1 MTFIVAN
8 SAFAQAQV
16 HPPAPG
22 QNLLENLKQIPVD
35 LELVLAVDVSSSMD
49 KDEQKL
55 QRDGYVAALRHP
67 AILAAID
74 AGSIG
79 TIAITYVE
87 WGASWKITTVL
98 DWTLLKTRKDA
109 IDAAN
114 ALASKPIS
122 TANSTSI
129 SSVLAAAATMLE
141 ENRYFGKRRVIDI
154 SGDGPNNVGP
164 AVVVARAD
172 VLSRGI
178 EINGL
183 PILIKQ
189 GRGGFQ
195 IDNLDLY
202 YRECVVGGPSAFVI
216 PVYDKN
222 RLASTILQKMVLEIA
237 GRMPA
242 KDALV
247 HLVANKIPALDKK
260 LAPGFVP
267 KMDCMI
273 GEKQLDDFMRSL
285 GFE

>member
-1 MTFIVAN
+1 MTRWLLLLLLTLVAVTP
-8 SAFAQAQV
+8 AKAQ
-16 HPPAPG
+16 G
-22 QNLLENLKQIPVD
+22 SGERSIEKLERIPVD

-49 KDEQKL
+49 KDEQRL

-74 AGSIG
+74 SGSIG
-79 TIAITYVE
+79 SIAITYVE

-98 DWTLLKTRKDA
+98 DWTLLETRQNA

-114 ALASKPIS
+114 ALADKPIG

-129 SSVLAAAATMLE
+129 SSVLSAAAIMLE
-141 ENRYFGKRRVIDI
+141 ENQYFGKRQVIDI

-189 GRGGFQ
+189 GHGGFQ
-195 IDNLDLY
+195 IDDLDIY
-202 YRECVVGGPSAFVI
+202 YRECVIGGPSAFVI
-216 PVYDKN
+216 PVYNKN
-222 RLASTILQKMVLEIA
+222 RLAGAILQKMVLEMA
-237 GRMPA
+237 N
-242 KDALV
+242 LV
-247 HLVANKIPALDKK
+247 PPRSLVQLAANKSPQFAK
-260 LAPGFVP
+260 

-273 GEKQLDDFMRSL
+273 GEKQRDNFMRSL

>member
-1 MTFIVAN
+1 MPAK
-8 SAFAQAQV
+8 AQGSGKRA
-16 HPPAPG
+16 
-22 QNLLENLKQIPVD
+22 LENLTHIPVD

-74 AGSIG
+74 SGSIG
-79 TIAITYVE
+79 SIAITYVE

-98 DWTLLKTRKDA
+98 DWTLLQTRRDA

-114 ALASKPIS
+114 ALASKPIG

-129 SSVLAAAATMLE
+129 SSVLTAAANMLE

-154 SGDGPNNVGP
+154 SGDGPNNVGA
-164 AVVVARAD
+164 AVLVARAD

-195 IDNLDLY
+195 IENLDLY
-202 YRECVVGGPSAFVI
+202 YRECVIGGPSAFVI

-222 RLASTILQKMVLEIA
+222 RLASTILQKMVLEMA
-237 GRMPA
+237 GIVPPRSS
-242 KDALV
+242 V
-247 HLVANKIPALDKK
+247 HLVANK
-260 LAPGFVP
+260 VP
-267 KMDCMI
+267 QFDCMI
-273 GEKQLDDFMRSL
+273 GEKQRDDFMRSL

>member
-1 MTFIVAN
+1 MTRWLLVLLLIFFTTTPATTQGSGKRALAN
-8 SAFAQAQV
+8 LAA
-16 HPPAPG
+16 
-22 QNLLENLKQIPVD
+22 IPVD

-74 AGSIG
+74 SGSIG
-79 TIAITYVE
+79 SIAITYVE

-98 DWTLLKTRKDA
+98 DWTLLQTRQDA

-114 ALASKPIS
+114 ALASKPIG

-129 SSVLAAAATMLE
+129 SSVLTAAAHMLE
-141 ENRYFGKRRVIDI
+141 ENRFIGKRRVIDI
-154 SGDGPNNVGP
+154 SGDGPNNVGQ
-164 AVVVARAD
+164 AVVLARDD

-195 IDNLDLY
+195 IENLDLY
-202 YRECVVGGPSAFVI
+202 YRECVIGGPSAFVI

-222 RLASTILQKMVLEIA
+222 RLASTILQKMVLEMA
-237 GRMPA
+237 GIVPPHSQ
-242 KDALV
+242 V
-247 HLVANKIPALDKK
+247 HLVASKVSQM
-260 LAPGFVP
+260 APKF
-267 KMDCMI
+267 DCMI
-273 GEKQLDDFMRSL
+273 GEKQRDDFMRSL
-285 GFE
+285 GFD

>member
-1 MTFIVAN
+1 MTRLLLVLLLII
-8 SAFAQAQV
+8 FAATPAKAQ
-16 HPPAPG
+16 G
-22 QNLLENLKQIPVD
+22 TGKRMLENFTLIPVD

-74 AGSIG
+74 SGSIG
-79 TIAITYVE
+79 SIAITYVE

-98 DWTLLKTRKDA
+98 DWTLLQTRQDA

-114 ALASKPIS
+114 FLASKPIG

-129 SSVLAAAATMLE
+129 SSVLTAAANMLE
-141 ENRYFGKRRVIDI
+141 ENRYIGKRRVIDI
-154 SGDGPNNVGP
+154 SGDGPNNVGQ

-195 IDNLDLY
+195 IENLDIY
-202 YRECVVGGPSAFVI
+202 YRECVIGGPSAFVI

-222 RLASTILQKMVLEIA
+222 RLASTILQKMVLEMA
-237 GRMPA
+237 GIVPPRA
-242 KDALV
+242 QV
-247 HLVANKIPALDKK
+247 RLVANKAPQMAPSFAPA
-260 LAPGFVP
+260 F
-267 KMDCMI
+267 DCMI
-273 GEKQLDDFMRSL
+273 GEKQRDDFMRSL

>member
-1 MTFIVAN
+1 MVVQ
-8 SAFAQAQV
+8 SAGAQGRAE
-16 HPPAPG
+16 
-22 QNLLENLKQIPVD
+22 NLLDKLAQIPVD

-55 QRDGYVAALRHP
+55 QRDGYVAALKHP
-67 AILAAID
+67 AILSAID
-74 AGSIG
+74 SGSIG
-79 TIAITYVE
+79 TIALTYVE
-87 WGASWKITTVL
+87 WGAAWKITTVL
-98 DWTLLKTRKDA
+98 DWTLIKSRQDA
-109 IDAAN
+109 IDASN
-114 ALASKPIS
+114 SLAKKPIS

-129 SSVLAAAATMLE
+129 SAVLSAAAEMI
-141 ENRYFGKRRVIDI
+141 ENNNFLGKRKVIDI

-195 IDNLDLY
+195 IDNLDIY
-202 YRECVVGGPSAFVI
+202 YRECVIGGPSAFVI

-222 RLASTILQKMVLEIA
+222 RLASTILQKMVLEMA
-237 GRMPA
+237 GIVPPHGQFHLAAA
-242 KDALV
+242 KS
-247 HLVANKIPALDKK
+247 PM
-260 LAPGFVP
+260 
-267 KMDCMI
+267 MDCMI
-273 GEKQLDDFMRSL
+273 GEKQRDDFMRSL